1 MNKVELL
8 APAGDLEKLKIA
20 LMYGADA
27 VYLAGEAFG
36 MRKASKNFNEEQL
49 KEGVKFAHNLGK
61 RVYITLNI
69 IPHNDDL
76 EGLEEYVEYL
86 VDIDVDAVIVSDP
99 GIYSIVRSVSKDL
112 EVHLS
117 TQASVTNYQT
127 VRFWEQM
134 GVKRIVLARELSL
147 DEIRKI
153 KDEVPNM
160 DLEVFVHGAMCISYS
175 GRCLLSNYMTGR
187 DANKGDCAQAC
198 RWKYNLV
205 EEKRPG
211 EYYPIEETNEGTF
224 IYNSKD
230 LCMIDS
236 IPDLVN
242 SGVNSFKIEGR
253 VKTQYYVATVIRS
266 YRLAIDAYY
275 NNEYTPE
282 LAEYLLNEIKKSS
295 HRDFT
300 KGFFYNKPTEDDQLY
315 TSSSYT
321 RNYDFVGI
329 VLDYDE
335 NTKIA
340 TIEQRNRIFKGDRL
354 EVFGPEKDFYEFEVG
369 TMINDEGEEV
379 DVVPRAREIFKIK
392 VDYPLKPWYLLRK
405 ELNSNI
411 D

>member
-1 MNKVELL
+1 MKKVELL

-20 LMYGADA
+20 IMYGADA

-36 MRKASKNFNEEQL
+36 MRTASKNFNEEQL
-49 KEGVKFAHNLGK
+49 KEGVEFAHSRK
-61 RVYITLNI
+61 KKVYITLNI

-76 EGLEEYVEYL
+76 DGLEEYVQYL
-86 VDIDVDAVIVSDP
+86 IDINVDAVIVSDP
-99 GIYSIVRSVSKDL
+99 GIYSIVRSISEDL

-117 TQASVTNYQT
+117 TQASVTNYKT
-127 VRFWEQM
+127 VKFWEKM
-134 GVKRIVLARELSL
+134 GIKRIVLARELSL
-147 DEIRKI
+147 EEIKRI
-153 KDEVPNM
+153 KEEVPNM

-187 DANKGDCAQAC
+187 DANRGDCAQAC
-198 RWKYNLV
+198 RWKYHLV

-211 EYYPIEETNEGTF
+211 EYYPIEETDKGTF

-236 IPDLVN
+236 LDDLIS
-242 SGVNSFKIEGR
+242 SGVDSLKIEGR

-266 YRLAIDAYY
+266 YRIAIDAYY
-275 NNEYTPE
+275 NGDYTKE
-282 LAEYLLNEIKKSS
+282 LADYLLNEIKKSS

-300 KGFFYNKPTEDDQLY
+300 KGFFYNKPTAEDQLY

-340 TIEQRNRIFKGDRL
+340 TIEQRNRIFKGDKL
-354 EVFGPEKDFYEFEVG
+354 EVFGPEKDYFEFEMG
-369 TMINDEGEEV
+369 TMINDEGKEV
-379 DVVPRAREIFKIK
+379 DVVPRAREIFKTKIDFS
-392 VDYPLKPWYLLRK
+392 VKPWYMIRK
-405 ELNSNI
+405 KL
-411 D
+411 